1 MRFKSFLLATA
12 LSASTIPSTASAQA
26 LEPFIGETIV
36 VAFDFCP
43 RGWAAAEGQLLVIAQ
58 NQALFSLLG
67 TQYGGDGR
75 VTFGLPD
82 LRGRAVIN
90 QGQGPGLSNYTI
102 GQPTGTTSFT
112 LTTANLPSH
121 THTAELKVV
130 PTAGNEGNPVRNS
143 LAAAPAGRTIY
154 STADPTAA
162 MNSGD
167 INILP
172 TTGGGQSVSNTSPAL
187 VMRYCIA
194 VQGIFPVS
202 NTSPALVMRYCI
214 AVQGIFP
221 SRN

>member
-1 MRFKSFLLATA
+1 MHFKSCILAIA
-12 LSASTIPSTASAQA
+12 LAASTIPSAASAQA
-26 LEPFIGETIV
+26 SEPFIGETIV

-43 RGWAAAEGQLLVIAQ
+43 RGWAAAEGQLLPINQ

-67 TQYGGDGR
+67 TQYGGNGQT
-75 VTFGLPD
+75 TFALPD
-82 LRGRAVIN
+82 LRGRAVTH

-112 LTTANLPSH
+112 LTTTNLPSH
-121 THTAELKVV
+121 THAAELKVV

-143 LAAAPAGRTIY
+143 LAAAPTGRTIY

-194 VQGIFPVS
+194 I
-202 NTSPALVMRYCI
+202 
-214 AVQGIFP
+214 QGIFP